1 MKSLRLFGMAKA
13 LEGQLDSQQARELAF
28 DERLAMLLEA
38 EALARDN
45 ERATLRLKKARLR
58 LPASYEDLK
67 FKSGRGLDRALLVS
81 LATCD
86 WLRNKRNVS
95 VTGAT
100 GVGKSYLACALA
112 NHACRHGFSALYLRA
127 PLIFDDL
134 TVARADGRYKRL
146 LNSIKKP
153 DLIILDDFGLSTLT
167 ADGRRDLLEIME
179 ARYEEGS
186 TIITSQFDRSL
197 WHQLIGDPT
206 LADAILDRFV
216 HNSYEIKLTGDTM
229 RGTKSKT

>member
-1 MKSLRLFGMAKA
+1 MAKA

-45 ERATLRLKKARLR
+45 ERAAVRLKKAKLR

-67 FKSGRGLDRALLVS
+67 FKSGRGLDRALVVS

-86 WLRNKRNVS
+86 WLRNKHNVS
-95 VTGAT
+95 ITGAT

-127 PLIFDDL
+127 SLIFDDL

-146 LNSIKKP
+146 LNSFKKP
-153 DLIILDDFGLSTLT
+153 DLLILDDFGLTTLT

-186 TIITSQFDRSL
+186 TIITSQFERPL
-197 WHQLIGDPT
+197 WHKLIGDPT

-216 HNSYEIKLTGDTM
+216 HNSYEIKLAGETM
-229 RGTKSKT
+229 RGNKSKT